1 MEYEAKITEYT
12 VKPVE
17 EQTFSI
23 NATIIRIADEGGG
36 EFITLSQETDI
47 GEQRE
52 NVIAVEKEDWELIKG
67 VVDAMM
73 PTVEVGK

>member
-23 NATIIRIADEGGG
+23 NATIIRIEDEAAG
-36 EFITLSQETDI
+36 EFITLTQSSDEK
-47 GEQRE
+47 E
-52 NVIAVEKEDWELIKG
+52 NIIAVEKDDWELIKG

-73 PTVEVGK
+73 LTVEVGK

>member
-23 NATIIRIADEGGG
+23 NATIIRIADEGAG
-36 EFITLSQETDI
+36 EFITLSQETDT
-47 GEQRE
+47 RE
-52 NVIAVEKEDWELIKG
+52 SIIAVEKDDWELIKG

>member
-36 EFITLSQETDI
+36 EFITLMQSSDEK
-47 GEQRE
+47 E
-52 NVIAVEKEDWELIKG
+52 NIIAFEPEDWELIKG

>member
-36 EFITLSQETDI
+36 EFITLSQETEE
-47 GEQRE
+47 GERI
-52 NVIAVEKEDWELIKG
+52 IAVEKEDWELIKG

-73 PTVEVGK
+73 KTVEAGK

>member
-23 NATIIRIADEGGG
+23 NATIIRIADEGAG
-36 EFITLSQETDI
+36 EFITLSQETDT
-47 GEQRE
+47 RE
-52 NVIAVEKEDWELIKG
+52 SIIAFEKEDWELIKG

-73 PTVEVGK
+73 ATVEVGK

>member
-23 NATIIRIADEGGG
+23 NATIIRIEDEAAG
-36 EFITLSQETDI
+36 EFITLTQSNDEKENTI
-47 GEQRE
+47 GIEP
-52 NVIAVEKEDWELIKG
+52 EDWELIKG

>member
-23 NATIIRIADEGGG
+23 NATIIRIADEGAG
-36 EFITLSQETDI
+36 EFITLSQETDT
-47 GEQRE
+47 RE
-52 NVIAVEKEDWELIKG
+52 SIIAVEKEDWELIKG

>member
-23 NATIIRIADEGGG
+23 NATIIRIADEGAG
-36 EFITLSQETDI
+36 EFITLSQETDT
-47 GEQRE
+47 RE
-52 NVIAVEKEDWELIKG
+52 SIIAVEKEDWELIKG

-73 PTVEVGK
+73 KTVEAGK